1 MMFHVEHATIIAVA
15 TGPARAGVGIIR
27 LSGPR
32 ALEAAR
38 SVVPS
43 LPSAPAPRELRL
55 HRFTLGPA
63 VVDQGLVVYFPA
75 PHSFTGE
82 DVVELQGHGA
92 PRLLQALVDRCLET
106 PGVRLAEPGEFTR
119 RAVASGQMDWTR
131 AEAVLNLIEADTEA
145 QVQAAGAR
153 LDGALAAAFE
163 GLRVPLVELSAVLE
177 GLLDFPDEASDAEV
191 EVAPRLEALQR
202 QVRALE
208 GGARR
213 NARLSAGARVVLFGP
228 PNAGKSTLFNRLGGG
243 ERALVDPEPGTTRDA
258 LEARL
263 ELGGASLILIDTAGL
278 RDGATGVEQ
287 RGISRTRALLE
298 RADLGVLLAPAAS
311 AEREVERWRR
321 EVSEE
326 RRLDVGTRGDVERS
340 TWSSEV
346 VVSGLTGEGLDR
358 LLEHIAARVFDRW
371 DGAPGLATERHLEGL
386 LRVREALE
394 RAAARLEHD
403 TLDLVAAEVQVA
415 LNETGR
421 LLGVDV
427 DRAQLDALFA
437 RFCIGK

>member
-1 MMFHVEHATIIAVA
+1 M
-15 TGPARAGVGIIR
+15 
-27 LSGPR
+27 
-32 ALEAAR
+32 
-38 SVVPS
+38 
-43 LPSAPAPRELRL
+43 
-55 HRFTLGPA
+55 
-63 VVDQGLVVYFPA
+63 
-75 PHSFTGE
+75 
-82 DVVELQGHGA
+82 ELQGHGA